1 MRMRNGVL
9 KYASRCHLGASTWR
23 RLGTTDGGK
32 SDMLG
37 IAENQADD
45 EGEAMENLLRD
56 E

>member
-1 MRMRNGVL
+1 MRNGVL

-23 RLGTTDGGK
+23 RLGTADGGK

-37 IAENQADD
+37 IAKNQADD